1 MTPQEKIHLCQLIL
15 KFKDQTI
22 RPDEFTLLDKTLQ
35 ERPEGIEQLFEIIE
49 VYYQLMRTQGAQFHA
64 GDHEILDQALWR
76 AMADVENKAPS
87 VDIPPAEEP
96 SGVIGK
102 VELPKTSRK
111 IRRST
116 IFSLMASAAAI
127 LFFFL
132 FPRFVPLGDRV
143 LVGKLTRQ
151 VDARWETAS
160 GQLAAGD
167 DLYAGP
173 LKLTAGFAEIELDS
187 GVNVIVEAPAQFT
200 LESANQLYL
209 QQGRLVAKINKT
221 SQNPFVVHSSHAS
234 VVDYGTEFGVQVDDR
249 NTLTHVY
256 QGRVELRSGSNPLR
270 FEQRMALTQNQAGL
284 VNAQGEIA
292 DKQDASGLFV
302 RQHEFEARALAA
314 QGSGYHRW
322 LAHSYQLRRDP
333 NMAAYYTFERDSSN
347 PARLANMA
355 AATSGMLDGTLSS
368 ANKVSLPAWEQGRWP
383 QTTALRFDRT
393 QMQVVEV
400 PSHPALGI
408 NGPITIAAW
417 IECSGVQDGGHIVSN
432 RVGTYAM
439 CNYQFGYR
447 SPSFSEWKQGMHFSR
462 KADSQ
467 DSRNQLYSKPLPDV
481 FGWILI
487 VATHDNDTLKFYL
500 NGELVDTRQWSLKQP
515 LAEGGL
521 QIGSDF
527 SPDDLSR
534 FNGKIS
540 ELLIA
545 RRVFT
550 EEEITRMYQAG
561 KP

>member
-22 RPDEFTLLDKTLQ
+22 RADEFTVLDKTLQ
-35 ERPEGIEQLFEIIE
+35 ERPEGVEQLFQIIE
-49 VYYQLMRTQGAQFHA
+49 VYYQLMRTQGAPFQA
-64 GDHEILDQALWR
+64 GDHAILDQALWR
-76 AMADVENKAPS
+76 AMAEVENKAPS
-87 VDIPPAEEP
+87 VEIQAVEEP
-96 SGVIGK
+96 RCPIQK
-102 VELPKTSRK
+102 VELPRTSRK
-111 IRRST
+111 IRKST
-116 IFSLMASAAAI
+116 MFSLMASAAAV

-132 FPRFVPLGDRV
+132 FPRFVPVGDRV

-151 VDARWETAS
+151 IDARWETAS
-160 GQLAAGD
+160 GQVAVGD

-173 LKLTAGFAEIELDS
+173 LKLAGGFAEIELDS

-209 QQGRLVAKINKT
+209 QQGRLVVKINQT

-234 VVDYGTEFGVQVDDR
+234 IVDYGTEFGVQVDDR

-270 FEQRMALTQNQAGL
+270 FEHRMALTQDQGGQ
-284 VNAQGEIA
+284 VNAQGDIV
-292 DKQDASGLFV
+292 DTQDAAGLFV
-302 RQHEFEARALAA
+302 RQHEFEARTQAA
-314 QGSGYHRW
+314 QGSAYHRW
-322 LAHSYQLRRDP
+322 LAYSYQLRRDP
-333 NMAAYYTFERDSSN
+333 DLAAYYTFECDKNN

-355 AATSGMLDGTLSS
+355 NATLGMLDGTLSS
-368 ANKVSLPAWEQGRWP
+368 VSKASLPTWEQGRWP

-393 QMQVVEV
+393 QMHVVEV

-417 IECSGVQDGGHIVSN
+417 IECTGAQDGGHIVSN
-432 RVGTYAM
+432 RVGTYAL

-481 FGWILI
+481 SGWILI
-487 VATHDNDTLKFYL
+487 AATHDNDTLKFYL
-500 NGELVDTRQWSLKQP
+500 NGKLVDTRQWPLKQP

-534 FNGKIS
+534 FNGKFS
-540 ELLIA
+540 ELIIA
-545 RRVFT
+545 RRIFT
-550 EEEITRMYQAG
+550 EEEIARMYQAG